1 MKHLKTYGKFTDVH
15 YHLFESNLS
24 QYFEADVIKKS
35 EEVIL
40 DLKDILLELSDIG
53 YQVNVD
59 YAPFL
64 RQYLSYDSPVI
75 RIIIQ
80 KPSFESEVNYD
91 IRFLPLWN
99 SEESKMEFDDV
110 ILRVLRYSSSEGYKY
125 EYEGSKSAAGDIKG
139 QIVRY
144 TINIYKEN

>member
-1 MKHLKTYGKFTDVH
+1 MKHIKTYN
-15 YHLFESNLS
+15 LFESNLS
-24 QYFEADVIKKS
+24 QYFEDDVIKKS

-40 DLKDILLELSDIG
+40 DLKDILLELTDIG

-99 SEESKMEFDDV
+99 TEDDKVEFDDV

-125 EYEGSKSAAGDIKG
+125 EYEGAKSPYASLKPPFKG
-139 QIVRY
+139 QVIRY

>member
-1 MKHLKTYGKFTDVH
+1 MNHLKTYK
-15 YHLFESNLS
+15 LFESNLS

-40 DLKDILLELSDIG
+40 DLKDILLELTDIG

-64 RQYLSYDSPVI
+64 SVNQQKYLAYDSPVI

-125 EYEGSKSAAGDIKG
+125 EYEGAKSAAGDIKG

>member
-1 MKHLKTYGKFTDVH
+1 MKHIKT

-59 YAPFL
+59 YKV
-64 RQYLSYDSPVI
+64 LSPRMISQHAQ
-75 RIIIQ
+75 IQ
-80 KPSFESEVNYD
+80 ISITKPSEDSEVNAGF
-91 IRFLPLWN
+91 RFLPLWN
-99 SEESKMEFDDV
+99 TEDDKVEFDDV
-110 ILRVLRYSSSEGYKY
+110 ILRVLRYAISEGYKY
-125 EYEGSKSAAGDIKG
+125 EYEGIKSGAESIRG
-139 QIVRY
+139 QIVNY
-144 TINIYKEN
+144 SITLYKD

>member
-1 MKHLKTYGKFTDVH
+1 MNHLKTYK
-15 YHLFESNLS
+15 LFESNLS

-64 RQYLSYDSPVI
+64 SVNQQKYLAYDSPVI

-80 KPSFESEVNYD
+80 RPSGDSYLNPEF
-91 IRFLPLWN
+91 RFIPLWD

>member
-1 MKHLKTYGKFTDVH
+1 MKYIKT

-35 EEVIL
+35 EEVIA
-40 DLKDILLELSDIG
+40 DIKDILLELSDIG
-53 YQVNVD
+53 YQVNID

-80 KPSFESEVNYD
+80 RPSGDSVNPLLGGVQ
-91 IRFLPLWN
+91 RFLPLWN
-99 SEESKMEFDDV
+99 SEESKMQFDDV

-125 EYEGSKSAAGDIKG
+125 EYEGAKSAAGDIKG

>member
-1 MKHLKTYGKFTDVH
+1 MKYIKT

-24 QYFEADVIKKS
+24 QYFEDDVIKKS

-53 YQVNVD
+53 YQVTVD

-64 RQYLSYDSPVI
+64 RQYLTYDSPVI

-80 KPSFESEVNYD
+80 RPSGDSYLNPEF
-91 IRFLPLWN
+91 RFIPLWD
-99 SEESKMEFDDV
+99 SEDDKVEFDDV
-110 ILRVLRYSSSEGYKY
+110 ILRVLRYSVDEGYKY
-125 EYEGSKSAAGDIKG
+125 EYEGAKSAAGNIKG

>member
-1 MKHLKTYGKFTDVH
+1 MKHLKT

-53 YQVNVD
+53 YQVTVD

-64 RQYLSYDSPVI
+64 RQYLTYDSPVI

-80 KPSFESEVNYD
+80 RPSGDSYLNPEF
-91 IRFLPLWN
+91 RFIPLWD
-99 SEESKMEFDDV
+99 SEDDKVEFDDV
-110 ILRVLRYSSSEGYKY
+110 ILRVLRYSVDEGYKY
-125 EYEGSKSAAGDIKG
+125 EYEGAKSAAGNIKG

>member
-1 MKHLKTYGKFTDVH
+1 MKHLKT

-24 QYFEADVIKKS
+24 QYFEDDVIKKS

-64 RQYLSYDSPVI
+64 RQYLTYDSPVI

-80 KPSFESEVNYD
+80 RPSGDSYLNPEF
-91 IRFLPLWN
+91 RFIPLWD

-125 EYEGSKSAAGDIKG
+125 EYEGAKSPAGDIKG